1 MNHFGI
7 IMSLKNIYKSRLVA
21 SVYVTRN
28 GKPLHFIDGKH
39 ITDNQE
45 DIAELEMEI
54 KRGSQEFSIYV
65 DPAESQVDTS
75 LQDAIQEAT
84 REAALKVIAE
94 FEAAKLAASSTSDS
108 NCNVPAQA
116 ASLTPAK
123 FLNVTSSADLANLR
137 HLRAL

>member
-1 MNHFGI
+1 
-7 IMSLKNIYKSRLVA
+7 MSLKNIYKSRLVA

-75 LQDAIQEAT
+75 LQDAIQKAT
-84 REAALKVIAE
+84 REAARAVIE
-94 FEAAKLAASSTSDS
+94 KFRKEQEEQAALNTSDQKAT
-108 NCNVPAQA
+108 VQTQT
-116 ASLTPAK
+116 LTPAK
-123 FLNVTSSADLANLR
+123 LLGVTTSADLAQLS
-137 HLRAL
+137 AKSGT

>member
-1 MNHFGI
+1 
-7 IMSLKNIYKSRLVA
+7 MSLKNIYKSRLV
-21 SVYVTRN
+21 SSMYVTRN

-54 KRGSQEFSIYV
+54 KRGSAQFGIYV
-65 DPAESQVDTS
+65 DPAESKVDTS

-94 FEAAKLAASSTSDS
+94 FEARKLEGASTSDQTAM
-108 NCNVPAQA
+108 VPAQT

-123 FLNVTSSADLANLR
+123 LLNVTSSADLSSLLAPSGT
-137 HLRAL
+137 

>member
-1 MNHFGI
+1 
-7 IMSLKNIYKSRLVA
+7 MSLKNIYKSRLVA
-21 SVYVTRN
+21 SVFVTRN

-54 KRGSQEFSIYV
+54 KRGSQQFAVYV
-65 DPAESQVDTS
+65 DPAESQIDTS

-84 REAALKVIAE
+84 REAALKVIAD
-94 FEAAKLAASSTSDS
+94 FEAQRLAASSTSAQTAT
-108 NCNVPAQA
+108 VPAQQ

-123 FLNVTSSADLANLR
+123 LLNVTSSADLSNL
-137 HLRAL
+137 LAPSGT

>member
-1 MNHFGI
+1 
-7 IMSLKNIYKSRLVA
+7 MSLKNIYKSRLVA

-75 LQDAIQEAT
+75 LQDAIAQAT
-84 REAALKVIAE
+84 REAALKVIAD
-94 FEAAKLAASSTSDS
+94 FEAAKLAASSKSDQTAM
-108 NCNVPAQA
+108 VPAQQ
-116 ASLTPAK
+116 ASSYAREIVK
-123 FLNVTSSADLANLR
+123 CY
-137 HLRAL
+137 

>member
-1 MNHFGI
+1 
-7 IMSLKNIYKSRLVA
+7 MSLKNIYKSRLVA

-75 LQDAIQEAT
+75 LQDAIAQAT
-84 REAALKVIAE
+84 REAALKVIAD
-94 FEAAKLAASSTSDS
+94 FEAAKLAASSKSDQTAM
-108 NCNVPAQA
+108 VPAQQ

-123 FLNVTSSADLANLR
+123 LLNVTSSADLANLS
-137 HLRAL
+137 APSGT